1 MTERYQDKNILVI
14 GDVMLDRYIFGGVSR
29 ISPEAPIPVFKE
41 KGESRVSPGGAANVA
56 VNLSAIGI
64 KTSLCAVVGN
74 DPDGSELKKLL
85 EENKVDVS
93 FIYEDR
99 ERVTTRKLRYM
110 GPNNQQMLRVDS
122 EDDTAIPTKDSKAL
136 LTLLSDRIDQFDLIL
151 ISDYAKG
158 VMTDGLTQGVISLA
172 KKKEIPVF
180 VDVKGKSLL
189 KYKGATLL
197 KPNRKELHDLT
208 GMSVDTKDDVL
219 TAALSL
225 CRGAECRYVLAT
237 LGADGM
243 MLVDKNGLIRCINSV
258 ANEIFD
264 VTGAGDTSVAYLSAE
279 YVMGESIEM
288 AMKVS
293 NVAAGIQVSRVGTC
307 VIDPHDVYAMMH
319 KMDIDEE
326 CAGTDV
332 KKILMDINKCR
343 SLGEKIVFTNGCF
356 DILHA
361 GHVTYLNASRKLG
374 DILVVGVNDD
384 GSVKRLK
391 GDARPINIINDRIAV
406 LKALKAVDFVIPFS
420 EDTPLELIKKIK
432 PDVLVKGGDYKPD
445 EIIGSDFVKE
455 YGGSVEVIPFVE
467 GKSTTA
473 TIDRING
480 NLK

>member
-1 MTERYQDKNILVI
+1 MTERYQDKRILVI
-14 GDVMLDRYIFGGVSR
+14 GDAMLDRYIFGDVSR

-41 KGESRVSPGGAANVA
+41 KGQTRMSPGGAANVA

-64 KTSLCAVVGN
+64 KTSLCAVVGS
-74 DPDGSELKKLL
+74 DPDGEELKKLL
-85 EENKVDVS
+85 SENKVDIS
-93 FIYEDR
+93 LIHEDR

-122 EDDTAIPTKDSKAL
+122 EDDTAIPVKDCEEL
-136 LTLLSDRIDQFDLIL
+136 LHLLSDRIDQFDLIL

-158 VMTDGLTQGVISLA
+158 VLTDDLTQSVIALA
-172 KKKEIPVF
+172 KGKGIPVF
-180 VDVKGKSLL
+180 VDVKGKSLE

-208 GMSVDTKDDVL
+208 GLPVDTKDDAF
-219 TAALSL
+219 TAAVSL
-225 CRGAECRYVLAT
+225 CENAGGSYVLAT

-243 MLVDKNGLIRCINSV
+243 MLVGAEGLISSIKSV

-264 VTGAGDTSVAYLSAE
+264 VTGAGDTSVAYLAAE
-279 YVMGESIEM
+279 YAVGETIET
-288 AMKVS
+288 AMMVS

-307 VIDPHDVYAMMH
+307 VIDPHDVYAMIR
-319 KMDIDEE
+319 KMDTDKDR
-326 CAGTDV
+326 AGTDEE
-332 KKILMDINKCR
+332 KILADIEKCR
-343 SLGEKIVFTNGCF
+343 LLGEKIVFTNGCF

-361 GHVTYLNASRKLG
+361 GHVTYLNAAHKLG

-391 GDARPINIINDRIAV
+391 GNRRPINTVYDRITV
-406 LKALKAVDFVIPFS
+406 LKALEAVDFVIAFS
-420 EDTPLELIKKIK
+420 EDTPLDLIKKIK

-445 EIIGSDFVKE
+445 EIVGSDQVKE
-455 YGGSVEVIPFVE
+455 YGGKVEVIPFVE

-473 TIDRING
+473 TIDKINCK
-480 NLK
+480 LK